1 MKTLGEKDIK
11 IPKDFVLIKA
21 NSKKHLTKS
30 FFGKDGQEIKFD
42 LSSDYTRMEEEF
54 IPDDDSLITYD
65 GIVKATPIALTKNEI
80 NIEVEKGDHVYFNH
94 FCTDPSNL
102 VEFKGEECYWFSY
115 VKDYVSYVTSN
126 LYCKIVEGEIVMLG
140 DWNLIEI
147 EKVKENEYS
156 SSIIVPNVSKVEK
169 ENVGYM
175 KCVSPNL
182 QESISPGD
190 MVFVDPD
197 TIYTIYIEG
206 KSYYI
211 VSDRDVLA
219 KMV

>member
-11 IPKDFVLIKA
+11 IPKDFVLLKVNA
-21 NSKKHLTKS
+21 KKHLTKTIGS
-30 FFGKDGQEIKFD
+30 PDGQEITLD
-42 LSSDYTRMEEEF
+42 LSSDYTKMAEEF

-65 GIVKATPIALTKNEI
+65 GIVRAVPIALTKSEI
-80 NIEVEKGDHVYFNH
+80 KIDVKVGDHVYFNH
-94 FCTDPSNL
+94 LCTEPDNRRDY
-102 VEFKGEECYWFSY
+102 KGEECYWFSY
-115 VKDYVSYVTSN
+115 IKDYASYVTSN
-126 LYCKIVEGEIVMLG
+126 LYCKIVDGEIVMLG

-147 EKVKENEYS
+147 ETVKQNEYS
-156 SSIIVPNVSKVEK
+156 SFIIVPNRSLVKK
-169 ENVGYM
+169 ENVGFM

-182 QESISPGD
+182 KDSLSPGD